1 MSTPVPAPVA
11 RPALC
16 RAVAQGCASGWPKPV
31 LPPPPLSPRPLLSK
45 ARGEPQFSLPSG
57 RAVERSR
64 LARHVAAPAA
74 VPDWLAL
81 ASSRKAHAASS
92 PTPGGKGAAAAP
104 WARGT
109 VREELPGPA
118 LTVFSLCALGS
129 GLEPPPPPYTHTLV
143 HPSHMLR
150 MPAPAP
156 LEFQGF
162 QSSSRA
168 PAGSEEAT
176 RDRAVFRTTPST
188 LEKMAK
194 GEVGGAKRKGER
206 SNSQGESSTPALGE
220 AGRKS
225 GTRGMNG
232 SSRALYLY
240 PSSSHHL

>member
-129 GLEPPPPPYTHTLV
+129 GLEPPPPPTHT
-143 HPSHMLR
+143 P
-150 MPAPAP
+150 
-156 LEFQGF
+156 
-162 QSSSRA
+162 
-168 PAGSEEAT
+168 
-176 RDRAVFRTTPST
+176 
-188 LEKMAK
+188 
-194 GEVGGAKRKGER
+194 
-206 SNSQGESSTPALGE
+206 SSTPRTCSECRPLPRWSFRGFSPVPVRLQAVKKQRGTGRSSGPPPAL
-220 AGRKS
+220 
-225 GTRGMNG
+225 
-232 SSRALYLY
+232 
-240 PSSSHHL
+240 